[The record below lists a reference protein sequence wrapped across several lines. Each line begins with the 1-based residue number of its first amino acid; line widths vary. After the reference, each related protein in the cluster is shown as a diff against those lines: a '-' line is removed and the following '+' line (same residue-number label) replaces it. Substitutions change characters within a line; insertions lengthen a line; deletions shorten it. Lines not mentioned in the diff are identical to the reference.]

1 MWIRVGVAEPVVYLL
16 GAHCGMC
23 VFRSGSEMLFNQC
36 RIPALIAE
44 VIHRGVLDFWRK
56 VVRDERM
63 ACWCG
68 A

>member
-23 VFRSGSEMLFNQC
+23 VSRSGREMLINQC

-44 VIHRGVLDFWRK
+44 VMQRGVLDFCRNVER
-56 VVRDERM
+56 VVRM